1 MARVY
6 IHPLPVRIWHWLN
19 AAGFVAMVLSGL
31 LMRYVGVLDIIPFR
45 AMVQWHNWIGFALIA
60 NYFIWLGYYV
70 TSPRIRCYLP
80 ELNLKKFFLDSA
92 RQMKYYCYG
101 MFAGAPN
108 PHHISVFNKFN
119 PMQATLYQ
127 LVMVVLVP
135 VQFYTGV
142 LLWDVQR
149 FSAQVNFFGGLRVVD
164 TVHVLIFI
172 FFVAYILVHPYLGT
186 LGATRLGQYKAM
198 ITGFEEVEDTAEA
211 ATPGEPRS

>member
-31 LMRYVGVLDIIPFR
+31 LMRYVGVVDIIPFR

-70 TSPRIRCYLP
+70 TSPRIRNYLP
-80 ELNLKKFFLDSA
+80 ELNPKKFFVDSV
-92 RQMKYYCYG
+92 RQMKYYFCG

-108 PHHISVFNKFN
+108 PHRIGVFNKFN

-127 LVMVVLVP
+127 LVMVALVP
-135 VQFYTGV
+135 IQFYTGV

-172 FFVAYILVHPYLGT
+172 FFVAYLLVHPYLGT

-198 ITGFEEVEDTAEA
+198 ITGFEEVEDTVET
-211 ATPGEPRS
+211 ATPAEPKT